1 MTTSEQQIRFEEKIQ
16 ELRANQGKNVKMFS
30 NKEYHDYIQKLKDIK
45 SPGHRMVPSDFYLM
59 KRFEILQVEKNG
71 ILVEKLA
78 KPGTRLRYVT
88 FENVFEAIREAHE
101 EGTKHGCRDI
111 LSKKIQQYYAN
122 ITVKQLHAF
131 VDCCEICKFKKGR
144 MISTGGVR
152 LTA

>member
-1 MTTSEQQIRFEEKIQ
+1 MTRVRGPIPNLPEIS
-16 ELRANQGKNVKMFS
+16 LR
-30 NKEYHDYIQKLKDIK
+30 EY
-45 SPGHRMVPSDFYLM
+45 S
-59 KRFEILQVEKNG
+59 VE
-71 ILVEKLA
+71 
-78 KPGTRLRYVT
+78 YVT
-88 FENVFEAIREAHE
+88 LENVFEAIREAHE